1 MSGFTF
7 YENYYETLKK
17 IRKRSERQAV
27 SLAIIEFIF
36 EEKEP
41 ENLSEIGEIVF
52 QSFRLSLEKSRQNAR
67 NSKKTNEKRNE
78 NETKTKTKRN
88 ADELKTNEKRFL
100 SLEERNIEDRSISPP
115 LSPPKGEKT
124 PMNLFFEKYPKF
136 AKGRVESLTANMDFT
151 ALLEAFE
158 KSSYCRKLMSFT
170 QVRADYEAIIRG
182 DYEDKK
188 SAEAVKVQDL
198 EARAERERWYAERR
212 AKAERE
218 AEDVLKVFMQNEE
231 FKRIH
236 KRLNELQGEIGR
248 TEAKAEMGDDKAVKQ
263 LVKLTVEQNRLT
275 LQYRGIIERNGKTE
289 EDLQPKWHCKKCKD
303 TGWKEDGKA
312 CDCYGV
318 E

>member
-1 MSGFTF
+1 
-7 YENYYETLKK
+7 
-17 IRKRSERQAV
+17 
-27 SLAIIEFIF
+27 
-36 EEKEP
+36 
-41 ENLSEIGEIVF
+41 
-52 QSFRLSLEKSRQNAR
+52 
-67 NSKKTNEKRNE
+67 
-78 NETKTKTKRN
+78 
-88 ADELKTNEKRFL
+88 
-100 SLEERNIEDRSISPP
+100 
-115 LSPPKGEKT
+115 
-124 PMNLFFEKYPKF
+124 
-136 AKGRVESLTANMDFT
+136 
-151 ALLEAFE
+151 
-158 KSSYCRKLMSFT
+158 MSFT

-188 SAEAVKVQDL
+188 SAESVKVQDL

-218 AEDVLKVFMQNEE
+218 SEDVMKVFMQNEE

-263 LVKLTVEQNRLT
+263 LVKLTQEQSRFT
-275 LQYRGIIERNGKTE
+275 CQYHNMLELNGKTE